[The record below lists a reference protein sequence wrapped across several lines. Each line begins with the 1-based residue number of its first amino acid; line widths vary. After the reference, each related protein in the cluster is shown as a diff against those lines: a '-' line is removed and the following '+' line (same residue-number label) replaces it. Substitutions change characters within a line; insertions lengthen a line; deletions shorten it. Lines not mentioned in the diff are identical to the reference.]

1 MIKKIILNIFFFLL
15 CSISQSSEKEQLINS
30 FSKIDSLSFNFKQTI
45 DEKTE
50 NGECTILYPK
60 KIYCSYKGKENKILV
75 SNGKSLVIKSKK
87 NNHYY
92 HYPLDKTPFKLLLD
106 KNYILEQIKRLKM
119 ELVDNK
125 YYKFSL
131 NSNNYIINIFFNK
144 NNYRLIGWQTEDI
157 YQNLVITYLYNL
169 KINENINN
177 KLFLIPQRD

>member
-1 MIKKIILNIFFFLL
+1 
-15 CSISQSSEKEQLINS
+15 
-30 FSKIDSLSFNFKQTI
+30 
-45 DEKTE
+45 
-50 NGECTILYPK
+50 
-60 KIYCSYKGKENKILV
+60 
-75 SNGKSLVIKSKK
+75 
-87 NNHYY
+87 
-92 HYPLDKTPFKLLLD
+92 
-106 KNYILEQIKRLKM
+106 M